1 MRYFAFI
8 LTLFTCF
15 FANAQKVNGI
25 VYDSIAAIENI
36 KIVNLN
42 TKKFTVSNKKGQF
55 TIPAKVNDTLHFSSI
70 FYHEQTL
77 IINAS
82 HTNDTFVI
90 ELKKINNELEEVVL
104 KEKHLPKLATIE
116 EVETNLHNQILE
128 DIKNNP
134 HLYGKLNDGGID
146 FIQVFSMIGKLFK
159 NKNKQQPI
167 QYATYEELISNFE
180 NSKTLDQFFFKNTL
194 KIQNHQQDL
203 FIQYIEASYID
214 SKLLKPEK
222 EVYLIEYL
230 VQSAKEFN
238 AIVKAYKEKD

>member
-1 MRYFAFI
+1 
-8 LTLFTCF
+8 
-15 FANAQKVNGI
+15 
-25 VYDSIAAIENI
+25 
-36 KIVNLN
+36 
-42 TKKFTVSNKKGQF
+42 
-55 TIPAKVNDTLHFSSI
+55 
-70 FYHEQTL
+70 
-77 IINAS
+77 
-82 HTNDTFVI
+82 
-90 ELKKINNELEEVVL
+90 
-104 KEKHLPKLATIE
+104 
-116 EVETNLHNQILE
+116 
-128 DIKNNP
+128 
-134 HLYGKLNDGGID
+134 
-146 FIQVFSMIGKLFK
+146 MIGKLFK